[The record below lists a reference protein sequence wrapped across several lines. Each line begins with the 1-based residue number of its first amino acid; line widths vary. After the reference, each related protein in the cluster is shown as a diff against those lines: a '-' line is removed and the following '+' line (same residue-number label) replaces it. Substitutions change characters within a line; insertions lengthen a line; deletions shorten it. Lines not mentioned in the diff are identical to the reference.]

1 MNFKKIL
8 FPSILIALAAFNP
21 HEEKYIHELSIKF
34 KDELKQVVCKD
45 QPFTPFGQSICNQM
59 VSPVATNPVFKSGLK
74 MFNERQNM
82 LLFSIYTTDLGLFKI
97 KAVGIAGQVFFLPI
111 S

>member
-8 FPSILIALAAFNP
+8 LPSILIALAAFNP
-21 HEEKYIHELSIKF
+21 QEEQYIHELSIKF

-45 QPFTPFGQSICNQM
+45 QSFTPFGQSICNQM

-74 MFNERQNM
+74 MFNQRQNM
-82 LLFSIYTTDLGLFKI
+82 LFFSIYTTDLGLFKV